1 MRILTRLARIASLLL
16 PLVATGCFFD
26 DEGSSS
32 GSSRNAGPSI
42 ELVPGDTLQ
51 KTLGE
56 TNSGLDTLY
65 IAFHADS
72 GSTYRLSVADPESKL
87 KLAVT
92 GRDTALQYTSSAVD
106 FNRRNTLIDF
116 PCTSTGT
123 YLLRVTGPAGS
134 LVKAAIDPRTGLP
147 SSFVGPDSFEPDS
160 TLHTASILPT
170 DGKWHWRTGT
180 SGVESDV
187 DWFLVKTLPGR
198 TYTVEFK
205 DSVVLYGTTRS
216 LWSGDSTRTSSPTVG
231 SLEYASFDTTGFWL
245 RTDCTPGGVRYRL
258 RVTESIGYPS
268 GSTLPDAF
276 ESDDSLHP
284 ASGRVD
290 STMLARSLHGQ
301 SSSKDVDWTKFDLE
315 AGRTWSLALW
325 DTSGYATSRLSGLP
339 AGISATSNISSKG
352 KARLF
357 TWIVPASSS
366 LELLVRTDGPTA
378 GGYALQAWVSGPL
391 PDSIRAPD
399 AYEPD
404 SKSAPQI
411 LKADSIFV
419 SRTLHG
425 IRISHDTDWIVLDV
439 DSGRTYFVAMADS
452 TGTLEGDNSGIPG
465 GMTGV
470 GIDAEPLGKNGQ
482 LATFAFPAIADGR
495 VFLPTWGAKVATYSV
510 AAWSIKGLPDSLLPE
525 RGEPD
530 NAPGSAFEMAPGS
543 PSVVKRVLG
552 DDSDW
557 ISVRK
562 PADSAALLRIKN
574 LGTNVM
580 AWRPSPKA
588 SPRNVYPGQSDSTTL
603 FHLRTDRIL
612 AQIWNADSS
621 DSRTQYSLAAACLPL
636 PPDPLE
642 PDDTPTKAA
651 TFLPGAPPVKRWT
664 SVDDTDWMALD
675 IPMGHAA
682 KITWMAKDGIKLDG
696 FTPDSKTI
704 AFLGTQRRN
713 DTVFQ
718 YLATPGRNLLRIVG
732 SNSSVMAYEIRFDT
746 VNIDPQEPNN
756 SPSQALAI
764 VSDSL
769 VHSTILTTNDT
780 DWFSFPVHAGWL
792 YAVSWDQSSA
802 SAAVFFQDAR
812 VPLRKQFTDSA
823 FEAPGEGIAFL
834 ALAKTGPA
842 SFPPGKVSFQF
853 KVCAGDSL
861 SATTDSLHPKT
872 ILPNS
877 GPYKFALAP
886 QTDLW
891 LGLPVKAGARYSL
904 ENITT
909 KSSYPGLVAY
919 SGVDTALWAKFL
931 RSSDPWVA
939 PVDGMLRLHLR
950 STNPFW
956 ESTPDT
962 MGFSLREDPP
972 NPGAPNFDS
981 AHALELPTDSSFQ
994 SRTFH
999 AADTEYFKIHVETG
1013 RKYTMWIEADETLL
1027 VEALGASD
1035 ASQMTFLASGGQ
1047 LVAWSLGTA
1056 SSDGYRTFKM
1066 ERFVALSAN
1075 YRIGVSSP

>member
-16 PLVATGCFFD
+16 PLLATGCFFD
-26 DEGSSS
+26 DDGSPS

-51 KTLGE
+51 KTLGG

-92 GRDTALQYTSSAVD
+92 GRDTALRYTSSAVD

-116 PCTSTGT
+116 PCASTGT

-147 SSFVGPDSFEPDS
+147 SSFVGPDAFEPDS
-160 TLHTASILPT
+160 TLRTASILPA

-180 SGVESDV
+180 SGIEGDV
-187 DWFLVKTLPGR
+187 DWLWVKTFPGR
-198 TYTVEFK
+198 TYTVEFN

-216 LWSGDSTRTSSPTVG
+216 LWSGDSSMIGSPTVG
-231 SLEYASFDTTGFWL
+231 SLEHASFDTAGFWV

-284 ASGRVD
+284 ASGKTD
-290 STMLARSLHGQ
+290 STMLARTLHGK

-315 AGRTWSLALW
+315 AGRTWTLAVW
-325 DTSGYATSRLSGLP
+325 DTSGFATSRLSGLP
-339 AGISATSNISSKG
+339 AGFDIASSISSKG
-352 KARLF
+352 KARLSS
-357 TWIVPASSS
+357 WIVPASSH
-366 LELLVRTDGPTA
+366 LTLLLRTDGPDA
-378 GGYALQAWVSGPL
+378 GGYAVQAWVSGPL

-399 AYEPD
+399 AWESD
-404 SKSAPQI
+404 SKSVPML
-411 LKADSIFV
+411 LKSDSQEV
-419 SRTLHG
+419 SRNFHG
-425 IRISHDTDWIVLDV
+425 IGASSDTDWIAVDL
-439 DSGRTYFVAMADS
+439 DSGRTYFLRLRDS
-452 TGTLEGDNSGIPG
+452 GEGISPVFSGLPSNISVPLVDLDALEKSGNQS
-465 GMTGV
+465 V
-470 GIDAEPLGKNGQ
+470 WS
-482 LATFAFPAIADGR
+482 FPAIAKGKIVLRLAKAR
-495 VFLPTWGAKVATYSV
+495 VAGYSA
-510 AAWSIKGLPDSLLPE
+510 AAWSRAGLPDSLLPE

-530 NAPGSAFEMAPGS
+530 DAPGLALELPPGS
-543 PSVVKRVLG
+543 PSVGKRVVG
-552 DDSDW
+552 NDTDW
-557 ISVRK
+557 ILVQK
-562 PADSAALLRIKN
+562 PADSAVVLRIKN

-603 FHLRTDRIL
+603 FHLRTDSIL
-612 AQIWNADSS
+612 AQIWNANSS
-621 DSRTQYSLAAACLPL
+621 DSRTQYSLASACNPL
-636 PPDPLE
+636 PPDALE
-642 PDDTPTKAA
+642 PDDSPSKAIA
-651 TFLPGAPPVKRWT
+651 LQAGAPSAKRWT
-664 SVDDTDWMALD
+664 SSDDTDWIAVE
-675 IPMGHAA
+675 IPAGHAA
-682 KITWMAKDGIKLDG
+682 RIALLAKNGIG
-696 FTPDSKTI
+696 MVATGPGS
-704 AFLGTQRRN
+704 APASFLGASIHG
-713 DTVFQ
+713 DTLVQ
-718 YLATPGRNLLRIVG
+718 HLATPGRNLLRIVG
-732 SNSSVMAYEIRFDT
+732 ANSSVMAYEIRFDT
-746 VNIDPQEPNN
+746 VNLDSEEPNN
-756 SPSQALAI
+756 TPSQAKPIPL
-764 VSDSL
+764 DS
-769 VHSTILTTNDT
+769 VARSTILTTNDT

-792 YAVSWDQSSA
+792 YAVSWDKSEA
-802 SAAVFFQDAR
+802 DAAVFFQDAR
-812 VPLRKQFTDSA
+812 VQLRKQFTDSA
-823 FEAPGEGIAFL
+823 FEAPGEGTAFL
-834 ALAKTGPA
+834 ALTKKGPA

-861 SATTDSLHPKT
+861 SAITDSLHPKT

-904 ENITT
+904 ENIST
-909 KSSYPGLVAY
+909 KSSYLGLVAY
-919 SGVDTALWAKFL
+919 SGVDTALWAKFM

-981 AHALELPTDSSFQ
+981 VHALELPTDSSFQ

-999 AADTEYFKIHVETG
+999 AADTEYFKIHVEAG
-1013 RKYTMWIEADETLL
+1013 RQYTMWIEADETLR
-1027 VEALGASD
+1027 VEALDASD
-1035 ASQMTFLASGGQ
+1035 ASQKTFLASGGQ
-1047 LVAWSLGTA
+1047 LDTWSLGTA

-1075 YRIGVSSP
+1075 YRIGVSSR